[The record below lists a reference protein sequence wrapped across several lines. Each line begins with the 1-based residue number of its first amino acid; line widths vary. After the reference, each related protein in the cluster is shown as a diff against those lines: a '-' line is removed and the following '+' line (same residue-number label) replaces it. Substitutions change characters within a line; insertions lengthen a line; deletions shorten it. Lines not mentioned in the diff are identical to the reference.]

1 MHIILKRFRIKWKE
15 YSKMMP
21 LGERL
26 KPTSKRFF
34 PSSFKLKT
42 LF

>member
-1 MHIILKRFRIKWKE
+1 MHIIFLKFKIKWKE

-26 KPTSKRFF
+26 DPASKRYF
-34 PSSFKLKT
+34 PSSFTLQT

>member
-1 MHIILKRFRIKWKE
+1 MIYKRFKIKWKE

-26 KPTSKRFF
+26 GWLPKYF
-34 PSSFKLKT
+34 PQVFLY
-42 LF
+42 